1 MREELSEWL
10 NAHCIGILEVEWV
23 LRAEEEA
30 RQPTLT
36 GMASLGVDQSQPL
49 GFICS
54 SGTG

>member
-10 NAHCIGILEVEWV
+10 NAHCIAILEVEWV